1 MNASDVIVRRK
12 RNNSGFVSEWVVIP
26 KRNIKSDMISEYWL
40 VDISVGV
47 IIEPW
52 FNGSLNMIR
61 GIFKMEETEETL
73 RKCINAAMRQTM
85 NELFA
90 EE

>member
-1 MNASDVIVRRK
+1 MNDTIVRRK

-26 KRNIKSDMISEYWL
+26 KGKMESDMVREYWL

-47 IIEPW
+47 VIEPW
-52 FNGSLNMIR
+52 FNGSFNMLKNIYE
-61 GIFKMEETEETL
+61 MEETEETL
-73 RKCINAAMRQTM
+73 RQCISEAMRQTM
-85 NELFA
+85 DELFR